1 MVMTRSISPGEY
13 YRHFKGN
20 IYKIIGIAKHSETG
34 EELVIYQAQYGDYG
48 MFARPLDMFMG
59 KVDKEKYPN
68 AKQDFRFELIEAKK

>member
-1 MVMTRSISPGEY
+1 MNRSISPGEY

-68 AKQDFRFELIEAKK
+68 AKQDFRFELIETKK